1 MTNHGNTPMPGASR
15 RPNNPLPPLVAIIS
29 SSLRQN
35 MLKRSSYQLRTFC
48 STAVTPPTHIIQHL
62 MALESANTQQQSLSD
77 MMAFRKDWREY
88 QSRLLN
94 SLDRYLDNKRLHLV
108 AAPGSGKTVL
118 GLEVIRRINQPT
130 LVLAPTIT
138 IRDQWVDR
146 LVDLFLPPGLGK
158 PECVSTELKK
168 PAFLTVATYQALHS
182 AYSGE
187 PEEPPSTESDENGL
201 SKNHFEIHPNGEEAN
216 HISKPHIAIPD
227 FLAEANF
234 KALVL
239 DEAHHLRTEWWRTLS
254 SLVGQL
260 QSPTIVALTATPPYD
275 VSPFEWQRY
284 EELCGPVDAEVSV
297 SELVQQGDLC
307 PHQDFVY
314 FSTPSDKEQK
324 VISDFR
330 ASVSEFV
337 SHLNSSGT
345 FADAILSHPWL
356 SAPNQHTEE
365 ILDDPEYLSSMV
377 VYLQAVGREIPSTVI
392 AALGFSHRRI
402 PEFNL
407 EWLEV
412 LLSHCLYHD
421 AQNFK
426 ESEPIL
432 KGIRHEL
439 LNIGAI
445 ERRKVTLR
453 NPSDHLK
460 LLTTSVTKLKTVEQI
475 VKLES
480 EALGGRLRCVVLT
493 DFIRKAELPRSR
505 EEVPV
510 FEDIGIV
517 PVFESLRAATVPN
530 IRLGVL
536 SGSLVVVPSSAQ
548 QIVRQCATILGIN
561 PQDLSISPMA
571 HDSSFS
577 FVEIHGQ
584 YYRGSVRLITS
595 VFAQGGIT
603 VLIGTKSLL
612 GEGWDAPCINTLV
625 LASFVGSFMLS
636 NQMRGRAIRVDSA
649 QPQKTANIW
658 HLVCVE
664 PGLFGPGDDYE
675 LLVRRCSAFVGVSAT
690 APIIENGTER
700 LGFGHPPFSR
710 DQIEQINAQTRKR
723 ALDRTGL
730 RQQWH
735 DALKAGS
742 IKQMTDGLK
751 AADEA
756 LPRGFVLANTIAA
769 LLFQAAYIFIAVLEY
784 FGRALGRVRTGQDF
798 WSVALALL
806 GIAAVVTLP
815 WSVLA
820 LWRLIRHGT
829 PERSIKQIGRAI
841 LDALQYEGSINQHDA
856 EFRVYADR
864 NQDGTVFCWI
874 GGGTG
879 KDQSIF
885 LRALKEILSP
895 IDNPRYLLARRKI
908 WLIFREDYFAVP
920 DVLARK
926 KEFAEAFA
934 QRWNRLVGPVQ
945 LVFTRTPEGRRVL
958 LRARN
963 HSLSGAFQKR
973 TERVSCWK

>member
-1 MTNHGNTPMPGASR
+1 M
-15 RPNNPLPPLVAIIS
+15 AI
-29 SSLRQN
+29 
-35 MLKRSSYQLRTFC
+35 
-48 STAVTPPTHIIQHL
+48 
-62 MALESANTQQQSLSD
+62 ESANTQQQSLSE
-77 MMAFRKDWREY
+77 MMTFRKDWRAY

-94 SLDRYLDNKRLHLV
+94 NLDRYLDNKRLHLV

-146 LVDLFLPPGLGK
+146 LVDLFLPPGVGK
-158 PECVSTELKK
+158 PACVSTELKK

-187 PEEPPSTESDENGL
+187 PEEPPSTEPDENGL
-201 SKNHFEIHPNGEEAN
+201 SKNHFEMHPNGEDAN
-216 HISKPHIAIPD
+216 HVSKLHMPIPD

-254 SLVGQL
+254 SLAEQL
-260 QSPTIVALTATPPYD
+260 QTPTIVALTATPPYD

-297 SELVQQGDLC
+297 PELVQQGDLC
-307 PHQDFVY
+307 PHQDFVC
-314 FSTPSDKEQK
+314 FSTPNEREQK

-330 ASVSEFV
+330 AAVSEFV
-337 SHLNSSGT
+337 SRLKLNRA

-356 SAPNQHTEE
+356 SAPDQHTEE

-377 VYLQAVGREIPSTVI
+377 VYLHAVGHEIPSSVI
-392 AALGFSHRRI
+392 TALGFSHKRI

-426 ESEPIL
+426 ENEPIL

-439 LNIGAI
+439 LSMGAI

-460 LLTTSVTKLKTVEQI
+460 LLTTSVTKLKSVEQI
-475 VKLES
+475 VTLES
-480 EALGGRLRCVVLT
+480 GALGDNLRCVILT
-493 DFIRKAELPRSR
+493 DFIRKAELPRSGA
-505 EEVPV
+505 EVAI

-517 PVFESLRAATVPN
+517 PVFESLRAASLPN

-536 SGSLVVVPSSAQ
+536 SGSLVIVPTSAEQ
-548 QIVRQCATILGIN
+548 MVRRSATVLGIN
-561 PQDLSISPMA
+561 PQDLSVSPMA

-577 FVEIHGQ
+577 CVEIHGQ

-595 VFAQGGIT
+595 VFEQGGIT

-612 GEGWDAPCINTLV
+612 GEGWDAPRINTLV

-710 DQIEQINAQTRKR
+710 DQIEQINAQICKR
-723 ALDRTGL
+723 ALDRAGL
-730 RQQWH
+730 RQQWQ
-735 DALKAGS
+735 DALNAGS

-751 AADEA
+751 AADET

-769 LLFQAAYIFIAVLEY
+769 LLFQAAYIFLAILEY

-798 WSVALALL
+798 WSFALTLL
-806 GIAAVVTLP
+806 GIAAIVTLP

-829 PERSIKQIGRAI
+829 PERSIKQIGQAV
-841 LDALQYEGSINQHDA
+841 LDALEYEGSINQH
-856 EFRVYADR
+856 EGKFRVYADR

-879 KDQSIF
+879 KEQAIF
-885 LRALKEILSP
+885 LRALRETLSA

-908 WLIFREDYFAVP
+908 WRLFREDYFAVP

-926 KEFAEAFA
+926 KEFAQIFA
-934 QRWNRLVGPVQ
+934 KRWKRLVGPVQ
-945 LVFTRTPEGRRVL
+945 LVFTRSQEGRKIL

-963 HSLSGAFQKR
+963 HSLSGVFQKR